1 MYQRECWLFLGY
13 AAWLIVP
20 MATFYLAI
28 ALPRNPFTVAL
39 IILAILLQLFIWLW
53 ISICLMK
60 ATVLLTVNSPIDYH
74 TLSKESLRRIQP
86 VLSVMFLQSLIFLGG
101 FLLLIIPSII
111 FWVWYAMAQNSAAID
126 NKPVIESLS
135 YSRQLVSG
143 RFLVVLWRLVTG
155 PLIIA
160 LLYAFVSGGL
170 LLTLSSLLDT
180 DISVVLGEDP
190 PLWASLTQSI
200 ADVFFIPLFI
210 IYSVLLYQDLKSH
223 PVEKA
228 APVT

>member
-13 AAWLIVP
+13 AAWIIVP
-20 MATFYLAI
+20 MATFYFAI
-28 ALPRNPFTVAL
+28 ALPRNPFTIAL
-39 IILAILLQLFIWLW
+39 IILTILLQLFIWLW

-60 ATVLLTVNSPIDYH
+60 ATTLLTHNTPIDYH
-74 TLSKESLRRIQP
+74 ALSTASLRRIQP

-101 FLLLIIPSII
+101 FLLLILPSIL
-111 FWVWYAMAQNSAAID
+111 FWVWYAMAQTSAAID
-126 NKPVIESLS
+126 DKPVVESLS
-135 YSRQLVSG
+135 YSRQLVAG
-143 RFLVVLWRLVTG
+143 RFLTVLWRLVAG
-155 PLIIA
+155 PLVIA

-170 LLTLSSLLDT
+170 LLTLSTLLDA
-180 DISVVLGEDP
+180 DMSVVLGENP

-200 ADVFFIPLFI
+200 ADVLFIPLFI

-228 APVT
+228 TLVT